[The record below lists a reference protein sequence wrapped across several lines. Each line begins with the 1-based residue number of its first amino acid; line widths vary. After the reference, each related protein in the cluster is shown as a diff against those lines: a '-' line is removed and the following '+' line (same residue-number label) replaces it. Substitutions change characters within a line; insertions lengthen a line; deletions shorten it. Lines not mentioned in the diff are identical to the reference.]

1 LFWLFADI
9 LRDLGTTVAAIP
21 AEDFIHRASLQDSA
35 KALYLAL
42 QTSSKKATSGTM
54 DATSLKR
61 RAHDIPGKHK
71 HDQGNAVAA
80 SEYICGLAEA
90 AVPY

>member
-42 QTSSKKATSGTM
+42 QTSSKKATSGTI
-54 DATSLKR
+54 LKR
-61 RAHDIPGKHK
+61 RAHDIPGNHK

-80 SEYICGLAEA
+80 SEHICGLAEA